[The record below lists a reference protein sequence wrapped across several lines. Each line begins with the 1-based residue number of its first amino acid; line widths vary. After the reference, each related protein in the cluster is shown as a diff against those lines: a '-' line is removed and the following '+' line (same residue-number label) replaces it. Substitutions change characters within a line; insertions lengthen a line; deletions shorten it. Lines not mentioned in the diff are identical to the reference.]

1 MFASETISEPSSI
14 YHPSSIP
21 THLGDE
27 IVYQGAKVGAVA
39 GERDG
44 LELLG
49 APRGVDTG
57 Q

>member
-1 MFASETISEPSSI
+1 LFASETISEPSSI